1 MKNHLGPRKEHNK
14 FKNSGG
20 PKGTKNGCYVCGKPG
35 HYARDCRHNKSKNE
49 VNIVHVDD
57 DIIATVSEIMAI
69 KGKVQGWWYDTC
81 ATVHVSYDK
90 TAFKTY
96 TEVNDGQEVQMG
108 NEVRSKVVGTGSV
121 ELNFTSGKKVT
132 LVNVLHVPDMN
143 RNLVSG
149 DLLGKPGI
157 KPVYESGKL
166 ILTRNGIFVGKGY
179 SAEGMIKLCTTDN
192 IINEI
197 SNSAYMLESISL

>member
-1 MKNHLGPRKEHNK
+1 M
-14 FKNSGG
+14 
-20 PKGTKNGCYVCGKPG
+20 
-35 HYARDCRHNKSKNE
+35 
-49 VNIVHVDD
+49 
-57 DIIATVSEIMAI
+57 
-69 KGKVQGWWYDTC
+69 
-81 ATVHVSYDK
+81 HVSYDK

-96 TEVNDGQEVQMG
+96 IEVNDGQEVQMG

-132 LVNVLHVPDMN
+132 LVNVLHVPDIN

-157 KPVYESGKL
+157 KSVYESGKL
-166 ILTRNGIFVGKGY
+166 ILTRNGIFVGKRY
-179 SAEGMIKLCTTDN
+179 SAEGMIKLCTTNN

-197 SNSAYMLESISL
+197 SNSAYMLESISLWHSRLAHIGISTMNRLIKSGLISCNIHDFGKCEICVK